1 MKPVVSVI
9 VPCYNHARFLP
20 QRLESIYNQS
30 YSQFEVILLDDCST
44 DNSREILERY
54 RSHPR
59 TSQVILNEKNSGSAF
74 TQWERGVK
82 LAKGEFIWVAESDDY
97 CELNFLE
104 VAMSK
109 LSQGNDL
116 FYAKTIRVNEDGS
129 PMEGAQERWYKD
141 ISTTRWLSDFE
152 NDAQNEVR
160 DVLFTK
166 CVINNASAVVFRNEK
181 RIYNYLVEVK
191 GMYYS
196 GDWLFWILYLLDSK
210 RICYSVATTN
220 YFRTHPAVT
229 RLTTPVKRNPEMM
242 KIFGFIVQH
251 PLSKGKREFLANY
264 FFATHF
270 FKGYRNEL
278 KKNISLA
285 TRMIFT
291 SGRFIKP
298 WFRYYFISKNA

>member
-1 MKPVVSVI
+1 MRRIQEVLL
-9 VPCYNHARFLP
+9 RGG
-20 QRLESIYNQS
+20 RESN
-30 YSQFEVILLDDCST
+30 F
-44 DNSREILERY
+44 
-54 RSHPR
+54 
-59 TSQVILNEKNSGSAF
+59 
-74 TQWERGVK
+74 
-82 LAKGEFIWVAESDDY
+82 AKGEFIWVAESDNY

-196 GDWLFWILYLLDSK
+196 GDWLFWILYLLIPSAFV
-210 RICYSVATTN
+210 I
-220 YFRTHPAVT
+220 P
-229 RLTTPVKRNPEMM
+229 
-242 KIFGFIVQH
+242 
-251 PLSKGKREFLANY
+251 
-264 FFATHF
+264 
-270 FKGYRNEL
+270 
-278 KKNISLA
+278 
-285 TRMIFT
+285 
-291 SGRFIKP
+291 
-298 WFRYYFISKNA
+298 